1 MSWCRGRAAL
11 EKRGL
16 FGSVPD
22 AHVLVVD
29 MWEPGNSGNCVRAGL
44 QLPSSFLED
53 LLHLL
58 ASLCVC
64 LQGLAIGSLTN
75 EANDLLQDPI
85 LGCAK
90 SAHPYQ
96 FTSMIGFLESKNG
109 AGGSS
114 NRQGMPLLS
123 LGRKIPN

>member
-1 MSWCRGRAAL
+1 VQLQKSG
-11 EKRGL
+11 GL

-22 AHVLVVD
+22 VHVLVVD
-29 MWEPGNSGNCVRAGL
+29 MWEPGNSGKCVRAGF

-58 ASLCVC
+58 ASLHAC
-64 LQGLAIGSLTN
+64 LQGLATGSLTN
-75 EANDLLQDPI
+75 EAKGLLLDPI
-85 LGCAK
+85 LGSAK
-90 SAHPYQ
+90 SAYPYQ

-114 NRQGMPLLS
+114 NRQGMTLLS
-123 LGRKIPN
+123 LGRKISS